1 MNVQI
6 HQFDNGIRLVHQP
19 SASLVAHFGFIVLTG
34 SRDEEDDEH
43 GMAHFIEHVIFKGT
57 KSRKNYHIISRMED
71 VGGEINAYTTKEET
85 CIHSSFLK
93 VDYKRAIELIY
104 DICFNS
110 VFPDKEISKEKSV
123 ILDEILSYR
132 DNPSELIFDDFE
144 EQVYHGLPIGRNILG
159 TAENLASFDR
169 KSILKFIRTNYST
182 SEMVICSVGDI
193 NFGKLISV
201 CNHYFGSV
209 ESKSR
214 SKHRVAPN
222 GYKPLYKSLEKN
234 TFQNHCMVGN
244 LAYKVD
250 DPRRLG
256 LLLLSNI
263 LGGPG
268 MNSRLNMSLRER
280 NGYCY
285 DVESHY
291 APYSDTGIFMVYFG
305 CDKSKFEKSISL
317 VYKEFEKLRKNSLGS
332 LQLSKAKKQILGQ
345 VAIMSENNEALML
358 SMGKTLLV
366 FNKIDSLEEIRRKIE
381 AITALQIMETANE
394 ILDPNRLSVLKYS

>member
-1 MNVQI
+1 MKFQVHN
-6 HQFDNGIRLVHQP
+6 FENGIRLVHQP

-34 SRDEEDDEH
+34 SRDEEENEH

-57 KSRKNYHIISRMED
+57 KKRKNYHIISRLED

-93 VDYKRAIELIY
+93 VDYKRAIELIF

-110 VFPDKEISKEKSV
+110 VFPEKEVAKEKSV
-123 ILDEILSYR
+123 ILDEILSYQ

-144 EQVYHGLPIGRNILG
+144 EQVFHGLPIGRNILG
-159 TAENLASFDR
+159 TPEHLAVFDR
-169 KSILKFIRTNYST
+169 MSILQFIRNNYST
-182 SEMVICSVGDI
+182 SEMVLCSVGDI
-193 NFGKLISV
+193 DFAKLVNI
-201 CNHYFGSV
+201 CKAYFGSV
-209 ESKSR
+209 EPKIR
-214 SKHRVAPN
+214 IKLRIPPN
-222 GYKPLYKSLEKN
+222 GYKPQFKSLEKN

-244 LAYKVD
+244 LAYRVND
-250 DPRRLG
+250 ERRIG

-280 NGYCY
+280 NGYSY

-291 APYSDTGIFMVYFG
+291 TPYSDTGIFMVYFG
-305 CDKSKFEKSISL
+305 CDKGKFDKSISL

-358 SMGKTLLV
+358 SMGRTLLV
-366 FNKIDSLEEIRRKIE
+366 LNRIDSLDEIRQKIE
-381 AITALQIMETANE
+381 SVTSQQILETAND
-394 ILDPNRLSVLKYS
+394 ILDPKSLSVLKFS

>member
-1 MNVQI
+1 MKFNI
-6 HQFDNGIRLVHQP
+6 HTFENGIRLVHQP

-34 SRDEEDDEH
+34 SRDEQEDEH

-57 KSRKNYHIISRMED
+57 SKRKNYHIISRLED

-85 CIHSSFLK
+85 CVHSSFLK
-93 VDYKRAIELIY
+93 VDYKRAIELIH

-110 VFPDKEISKEKSV
+110 VFPEKEIIKEKSV
-123 ILDEILSYR
+123 ILDEILSYQ

-144 EQVYHGLPIGRNILG
+144 EQVFHGLPIGRNILG
-159 TAENLASFDR
+159 TPEHLAKFDR
-169 KSILKFIRTNYST
+169 SSIHHFIGNNYST

-193 NFGKLISV
+193 SFPKLVNI
-201 CNHYFGSV
+201 CKQYFGSV
-209 ESKSR
+209 ESKKR
-214 SKHRVAPN
+214 IKLRVPPN
-222 GYKPLYKSLEKN
+222 GYKPLFKSLEKN

-244 LAYKVD
+244 LAYRVND
-250 DPRRLG
+250 ERRLG

-280 NGYCY
+280 NGYSY

-305 CDKSKFEKSISL
+305 CDKGKFDKSINL
-317 VYKEFEKLRKNSLGS
+317 VYKEFEKLRKNSLGT

-345 VAIMSENNEALML
+345 VAIMSESNEALML
-358 SMGKTLLV
+358 SLGKTLLMLDR
-366 FNKIDSLEEIRRKIE
+366 IDSIDEIRKKIE
-381 AITALQIMETANE
+381 SVTTLQILETAND
-394 ILDPNRLSVLKYS
+394 ILDPNHLSVLKYS

>member
-1 MNVQI
+1 MKFNI
-6 HQFDNGIRLVHQP
+6 HTFENGIRLVHQP

-34 SRDEEDDEH
+34 SRDEEEDEH

-57 KSRKNYHIISRMED
+57 KNRKNYHIISRLED

-85 CIHSSFLK
+85 CVHASFLK

-110 VFPDKEISKEKSV
+110 IFPEKEINKEKSV
-123 ILDEILSYR
+123 ILDEILSYQ
-132 DNPSELIFDDFE
+132 DSPSELIFDDFE
-144 EQVYHGLPIGRNILG
+144 ELVYHGLPIGRNILG
-159 TAENLASFDR
+159 TPECLEKFDR
-169 KSILKFIRTNYST
+169 GSIHQFIRKNYST

-193 NFGKLISV
+193 NFPKLVSI
-201 CNHYFGSV
+201 CKNYFGSV
-209 ESKSR
+209 ESKNR
-214 SKHRVAPN
+214 LKLRVQPN
-222 GYKPLYKSLEKN
+222 GYIPQFKSIEKN

-244 LAYKVD
+244 VAYNVND
-250 DPRRLG
+250 ERRLG

-280 NGYCY
+280 NGFSY

-305 CDKSKFEKSISL
+305 CDKGKYEKSIDL
-317 VYKEFEKLRKNSLGS
+317 VYKEFDKLRQTPLGS

-358 SMGKTLLV
+358 SMGKTMLV
-366 FNKIDSLEEIRRKIE
+366 FNRIDTLEDIRKKIE
-381 AITALQIMETANE
+381 SVTSKQILDTANE
-394 ILDPNRLSVLKYS
+394 ILDPQSLSVLKYS

>member
-1 MNVQI
+1 MKIQI
-6 HQFDNGIRLVHQP
+6 HEFDNGIRLVHQP

-57 KSRKNYHIISRMED
+57 KTRKNYHIISRLED
-71 VGGEINAYTTKEET
+71 VGGDINAYTSKEET
-85 CIHSSFLK
+85 AVHATFLK
-93 VDYKRAIELIY
+93 GDYRRAIELIY

-110 VFPDKEISKEKSV
+110 VFPEKEINKEKSV
-123 ILDEILSYR
+123 ILDEILSYQ

-159 TAENLASFDR
+159 TSENLEKFDR
-169 KSILKFIRTNYST
+169 KSIQQFIRNNYST

-193 NFGKLISV
+193 NFNRLVAISK
-201 CNHYFGSV
+201 NYFGSV
-209 ESKSR
+209 PAKNR
-214 SKHRVAPN
+214 TKFRIAPN
-222 GYKPLYKSLEKN
+222 GYLPQFKSLEKN

-244 LAYKVD
+244 IAYKVND
-250 DPRRLG
+250 ERRLA

-280 NGYCY
+280 NGYSY

-291 APYSDTGIFMVYFG
+291 TPYSDTGIFMVYFG
-305 CDKSKFEKSISL
+305 CDKGKFEKSLKL
-317 VYKEFEKLRKNSLGS
+317 VYQEFEKLRKIPLGS

-366 FNKIDSLEEIRRKIE
+366 FNRIDTLEEISKKIE
-381 AITALQIMETANE
+381 SVTSMQIMDAAND
-394 ILDPNRLSVLKYS
+394 ILDPKSLSILKYS

>member
-1 MNVQI
+1 MKFQI
-6 HQFDNGIRLVHQP
+6 HEFGNGIRLVHQP

-34 SRDEEDDEH
+34 SRDEENEEH

-57 KSRKNYHIISRMED
+57 KTRKNYHIISRLED

-110 VFPDKEISKEKSV
+110 IFPEKEIIKEKSV
-123 ILDEILSYR
+123 ILDEILSYQ

-144 EQVYHGLPIGRNILG
+144 EQVFHGLPIGRNILG
-159 TAENLASFDR
+159 TPDKLEKFDR
-169 KSILKFIRTNYST
+169 NRILKFIRNNYSS
-182 SEMVICSVGDI
+182 SEMVLCSVGDI
-193 NFGKLISV
+193 NFGKLVKICS
-201 CNHYFGSV
+201 HYFGSV

-214 SKHRVAPN
+214 INPRLAPN
-222 GYKPLYKSLEKN
+222 GYMPQYKSLEKN
-234 TFQNHCMVGN
+234 TFQNHCMIGN

-250 DPRRLG
+250 DERRLP

-280 NGYCY
+280 NGYAY

-305 CDKSKFEKSISL
+305 CDKAKFNKSISL
-317 VYKEFEKLRKNSLGS
+317 VYKEFEKMRENLLGS

-366 FNKIDSLEEIRRKIE
+366 YNRIDTIEEIRKKIE
-381 AITALQIMETANE
+381 AVTAMQILETAND
-394 ILDPNRLSVLKYS
+394 ILKPDRLSVLKYS

>member
-1 MNVQI
+1 MKFST
-6 HQFDNGIRLVHQP
+6 HTFENGIRLVHQQ
-19 SASLVAHFGFIVLTG
+19 SDSLVAHFGFIVLTG
-34 SRDEEDDEH
+34 SRDEEENEH

-57 KSRKNYHIISRMED
+57 KKRKNYHIISRLED

-93 VDYKRAIELIY
+93 VDYRRAIELIY

-110 VFPDKEISKEKSV
+110 IFPEKEINKEKSV
-123 ILDEILSYR
+123 ILDEIMSYQ
-132 DNPSELIFDDFE
+132 DSPAELIFDDFE
-144 EQVYHGLPIGRNILG
+144 ELVYHGLPIGRNILG
-159 TAENLASFDR
+159 TPEYLSGFDR
-169 KSILKFIRTNYST
+169 NSILQFLGKNYST

-193 NFGKLISV
+193 NFNKLVGI
-201 CNHYFGSV
+201 CKNYFGSV
-209 ESKSR
+209 EAKER
-214 SKHRVAPN
+214 LKLRVKPN
-222 GYKPLYKSLEKN
+222 GYIPQIKSIEKT

-244 LAYKVD
+244 IAYSVED
-250 DPRRLG
+250 ERRLG

-280 NGYCY
+280 NGFSY
-285 DVESHY
+285 DVECHY

-305 CDKSKFEKSISL
+305 CDKGKYEKSISL
-317 VYKEFEKLRKNSLGS
+317 VYKEFDKLRKSALGS

-358 SMGKTLLV
+358 SMGKTLLM
-366 FNKIDSLEEIRRKIE
+366 FDRIDTLEDIRKKIE
-381 AITALQIMETANE
+381 AVTSLQILEAAND
-394 ILDPNRLSVLKYS
+394 ILNPNELSILKYS

>member
-1 MNVQI
+1 MKFQV

-34 SRDEEDDEH
+34 SRDEEEDEH

-57 KSRKNYHIISRMED
+57 KKRKNYHIISRLED

-85 CIHSSFLK
+85 CVHASFLK
-93 VDYKRAIELIY
+93 EDYRRAIELIY

-110 VFPDKEISKEKSV
+110 VFPEKEISKEKSV
-123 ILDEILSYR
+123 ILDEILSYK

-144 EQVYHGLPIGRNILG
+144 EQVFHGLPIGRNILG
-159 TAENLASFDR
+159 TPENLEKFDR
-169 KSILKFIRTNYST
+169 NSIRKFIGNNYST
-182 SEMVICSVGDI
+182 SEMVICCVGDL
-193 NFGKLISV
+193 NFGKLV
-201 CNHYFGSV
+201 LFCKQYFGSV
-209 ESKSR
+209 ESKNR
-214 SKHRVAPN
+214 KKLRVPPN
-222 GYKPLYKSLEKN
+222 GYKPEFKSLEKN
-234 TFQNHCMVGN
+234 TFQNHCMLGN
-244 LAYKVD
+244 IAYKLD
-250 DPRRLG
+250 DKRRIG

-280 NGYCY
+280 NGYSY

-305 CDKSKFEKSISL
+305 CDKGKFDKSLAL
-317 VYKEFEKLRKNSLGS
+317 VYKEFEKLRKDALGS

-366 FNKIDSLEEIRRKIE
+366 HNQIDTLEEIRKKID
-381 AITALQIMETANE
+381 AVTSLQIMEAAND
-394 ILDPNRLSVLKYS
+394 ILEPGKLSVLRYS

>member
-1 MNVQI
+1 MKFQI
-6 HQFDNGIRLVHQP
+6 HQFENGIRLVHQ
-19 SASLVAHFGFIVLTG
+19 SSSSLVAHFGFIVLTG
-34 SRDEEDDEH
+34 SRDEETDEH

-57 KSRKNYHIISRMED
+57 KKRKNYHIISRLED

-110 VFPDKEISKEKSV
+110 VFPEKEIEKEKSV
-123 ILDEILSYR
+123 ILDEILSYQ

-159 TAENLASFDR
+159 TPEYLEKFDR
-169 KSILKFIRTNYST
+169 NSILQFISKNYST

-193 NFGKLISV
+193 NFGKLVNI
-201 CNHYFGSV
+201 CKNYFGSV
-209 ESKSR
+209 EPKKR
-214 SKHRVAPN
+214 LKLRTPPN
-222 GYKPLYKSLEKN
+222 GYIPQYKSLEKK

-244 LAYKVD
+244 IAYKVD
-250 DPRRLG
+250 DKRRLG

-280 NGYCY
+280 NGYSY

-305 CDKSKFEKSISL
+305 CDKGKFDKSLNL
-317 VYKEFEKLRKNSLGS
+317 VYKEFEKLRKDALGS

-358 SMGKTLLV
+358 SMGKSLLV
-366 FNKIDSLEEIRRKIE
+366 FDRIDTLEEIRKKIE
-381 AITALQIMETANE
+381 AVTSLQIMETANE
-394 ILDPNRLSVLKYS
+394 ILKPDSLSVLKYS

>member
-1 MNVQI
+1 MKFQV
-6 HQFDNGIRLVHQP
+6 HEFENGIRLVHQP
-19 SASLVAHFGFIVLTG
+19 SASMVAHFGFIVLTG

-57 KSRKNYHIISRMED
+57 KTRKNYHIISRLED
-71 VGGEINAYTTKEET
+71 VGGDLNAYTTKEET
-85 CIHSSFLK
+85 AVHASFLK
-93 VDYKRAIELIY
+93 VDYRRAIELIY

-110 VFPDKEISKEKSV
+110 VFPEKEINKEKSV
-123 ILDEILSYR
+123 ILDEILSYQ

-144 EQVYHGLPIGRNILG
+144 EQVFHGLPIGRNILG
-159 TAENLASFDR
+159 TPENLAKFDR
-169 KSILKFIRTNYST
+169 KRIHQFIRNNYST

-193 NFGKLISV
+193 PFTKLV
-201 CNHYFGSV
+201 NLCKQYFGSV

-214 SKHRVAPN
+214 AKLRVVPN
-222 GYKPLYKSLEKN
+222 GYLPQFKSLEKK

-244 LAYKVD
+244 IAYKVND
-250 DPRRLG
+250 DRRIG

-280 NGYCY
+280 NGYSY

-305 CDKSKFEKSISL
+305 CDKGKFDKSLNL
-317 VYKEFEKLRKNSLGS
+317 VYKEFDKLRKNSLGS

-358 SMGKTLLV
+358 SMGKSLLV
-366 FNKIDSLEEIRRKIE
+366 FDRIDTLEEIRKKIE
-381 AITALQIMETANE
+381 AVTALQILETAND
-394 ILDPNRLSVLKYS
+394 ILNPDNLSVLKYS

>member
-1 MNVQI
+1 MEFNI
-6 HQFDNGIRLVHQP
+6 HQFENGIRLVHQP
-19 SASLVAHFGFIVLTG
+19 STSLVAHFGFIVLTG
-34 SRDEEDDEH
+34 SRDEEEDEH

-57 KSRKNYHIISRMED
+57 KKRKNYHIISRLED

-85 CIHSSFLK
+85 CIHASFLK
-93 VDYKRAIELIY
+93 GDYKRAIELIY
-104 DICFNS
+104 DIIFNS
-110 VFPDKEISKEKSV
+110 VFPDKEIIKEKGV
-123 ILDEILSYR
+123 ILDEILSYQ

-159 TAENLASFDR
+159 TPEHLAKFDR
-169 KSILKFIRTNYST
+169 KSILKFISNNYST
-182 SEMVICSVGDI
+182 SEIVICSVGDI
-193 NFGKLISV
+193 NFGKLV
-201 CNHYFGSV
+201 NLCQRYFGAV
-209 ESKSR
+209 EAKSR
-214 SKHRVAPN
+214 INQRVQPN
-222 GYKPLYKSLEKN
+222 GYKPQYISLEKK

-244 LAYKVD
+244 IAYKVD
-250 DPRRLG
+250 DDRRLG

-280 NGYCY
+280 HGYAY

-305 CDKSKFEKSISL
+305 CDKEKFDRSINL
-317 VYKEFEKLRKNSLGS
+317 VFKEFDKLRKNALGS

-345 VAIMSENNEALML
+345 VAISSENNEALML

-366 FNKIDSLEEIRRKIE
+366 FNRIDSLEEIRKKIE
-381 AITALQIMETANE
+381 AISSLQIMQTANE
-394 ILDPNRLSVLKYS
+394 ILDPNCLSVLKYS

>member
-1 MNVQI
+1 MKFQV
-6 HQFDNGIRLVHQP
+6 HEFENGIRLVHQP

-34 SRDEEDDEH
+34 SRDEEENEH

-57 KSRKNYHIISRMED
+57 KNRKNYHIISRLED

-110 VFPDKEISKEKSV
+110 VFPEKELSREKSV
-123 ILDEILSYR
+123 ILDEILSYQ

-159 TAENLASFDR
+159 TQENLEKFDR
-169 KSILKFIRTNYST
+169 NSILQFIRNNYST

-193 NFGKLISV
+193 NFGRLVNLCK
-201 CNHYFGSV
+201 NYFGSV
-209 ESKSR
+209 KSKSR
-214 SKHRVAPN
+214 VKLRIEPN
-222 GYKPLYKSLEKN
+222 GYKPRYKSLEKN
-234 TFQNHCMVGN
+234 TFQNHCIVGN
-244 LAYKVD
+244 LAYKMND
-250 DPRRLG
+250 ERRIG

-280 NGYCY
+280 NGYAY

-291 APYSDTGIFMVYFG
+291 APYSDTGIFLVYFG
-305 CDKSKFEKSISL
+305 CDKVKYDKSINL
-317 VYKEFEKLRKNSLGS
+317 VHKEFDKLRKYPLGS

-345 VAIMSENNEALML
+345 VAIMSENNETLML

-366 FNKIDSLEEIRRKIE
+366 FNRIDTLEEIRKKIE
-381 AITALQIMETANE
+381 AVTSLQIMEIAND
-394 ILDPNRLSVLKYS
+394 ILNPNFLSVLKYS

>member
-1 MNVQI
+1 MKFQV
-6 HQFDNGIRLVHQP
+6 HQFENGIRLVHQP

-34 SRDEEDDEH
+34 SRDEEESEH

-57 KSRKNYHIISRMED
+57 KTRKNYHIISRLED

-85 CIHSSFLK
+85 CIHSTFLK
-93 VDYKRAIELIY
+93 VDFKRAIELIF

-110 VFPDKEISKEKSV
+110 VFPDKEITKEKSV
-123 ILDEILSYR
+123 ILDEIASYQ
-132 DNPSELIFDDFE
+132 DSPSELIFDDFE
-144 EQVYHGLPIGRNILG
+144 EQVYHGLPIGRSILG
-159 TAENLASFDR
+159 TAENLEKFDR
-169 KSILKFIRTNYST
+169 NSILRFIRNNYST
-182 SEMVICSVGDI
+182 SEMVLCSVGDI
-193 NFGKLISV
+193 PFGKLVNI
-201 CNHYFGSV
+201 CKYYFGSIG
-209 ESKSR
+209 SKNR
-214 SKHRVAPN
+214 FKQRVPPN
-222 GYKPLYKSLEKN
+222 GYSPQYRSLEKN

-244 LAYKVD
+244 IAYKVD
-250 DPRRLG
+250 DDRRIG

-280 NGYCY
+280 NGYSY

-305 CDKSKFEKSISL
+305 CDKGKFEKSLQL
-317 VYKEFEKLRKNSLGS
+317 VYKEFEKLRKVPLGS

-358 SMGKTLLV
+358 SMGKALLV
-366 FNKIDSLEEIRRKIE
+366 FNRIDTIEEIRKKIE
-381 AITALQIMETANE
+381 SVTAAQIMETANE
-394 ILDPNRLSVLKYS
+394 ILNPASLSVLKYS

>member
-1 MNVQI
+1 MKFQS
-6 HQFDNGIRLVHQP
+6 HTFSNGIRLVHQA
-19 SASLVAHFGFIVLTG
+19 SDSLVAHFGFMVLTG
-34 SRDEEDDEH
+34 SRDEEENEH

-57 KSRKNYHIISRMED
+57 KKRKNYHIISRLED

-110 VFPDKEISKEKSV
+110 VFPEKEINKEKSV
-123 ILDEILSYR
+123 ILDEILSYQ
-132 DNPSELIFDDFE
+132 DSPSELIFDDFE
-144 EQVYHGLPIGRNILG
+144 ELVYHGLPIGRNILG
-159 TAENLASFDR
+159 TAECLESFN
-169 KSILKFIRTNYST
+169 KNSILEFLGNNYST

-193 NFGKLISV
+193 KFEKLIAI
-201 CNHYFGSV
+201 CNSYFGSV
-209 ESKSR
+209 EAKER
-214 SKHRVAPN
+214 KKLRIKPN
-222 GYKPLYKSLEKN
+222 GYVPQQKSFEKG

-244 LAYKVD
+244 IAYNVED
-250 DPRRLG
+250 DRRLG

-280 NGYCY
+280 NGFSY
-285 DVESHY
+285 DIESHY

-305 CDKSKFEKSISL
+305 CDKGKYEKSLNL
-317 VYKEFEKLRKNSLGS
+317 VYKEFEKLRKTILGS

-358 SMGKTLLV
+358 SMGKTMLM
-366 FNKIDSLEEIRRKIE
+366 FNRIDTLDDIKKKIE
-381 AITALQIMETANE
+381 AVTAKQIIDTAND
-394 ILDPNRLSVLKYS
+394 ILNPDKLSVLTYT

>member
-1 MNVQI
+1 MKFKV

-34 SRDEEDDEH
+34 SRDEEEDEH

-57 KSRKNYHIISRMED
+57 KKRKNYHIISRLED

-85 CIHSSFLK
+85 CVHASFLK
-93 VDYKRAIELIY
+93 EDYKRAIELIY

-110 VFPDKEISKEKSV
+110 VFPEKEIIKEKSV
-123 ILDEILSYR
+123 ILDEILSYK

-144 EQVYHGLPIGRNILG
+144 EQVFHGLPIGRNILG
-159 TAENLASFDR
+159 TPEYLEKFDR
-169 KSILKFIRTNYST
+169 NSIRKFIGNNYST
-182 SEMVICSVGDI
+182 SEMVISCVGDV
-193 NFGKLISV
+193 NFGKLVSF
-201 CNHYFGSV
+201 CKRYFGTV
-209 ESKSR
+209 ESKNR
-214 SKHRVAPN
+214 IKLRIAPN
-222 GYKPLYKSLEKN
+222 GYKPEFKSLEKN
-234 TFQNHCMVGN
+234 TFQNHCMIGN
-244 LAYKVD
+244 IAYRVD
-250 DPRRLG
+250 DKRRIG

-280 NGYCY
+280 NGYSY

-305 CDKSKFEKSISL
+305 CDKGKFNKSLAL
-317 VYKEFEKLRKNSLGS
+317 VYKEFEKLRKDPLGS

-366 FNKIDSLEEIRRKIE
+366 HNQIDTLEEIRKKID
-381 AITALQIMETANE
+381 AVTSLQIMEAAND
-394 ILDPNRLSVLKYS
+394 ILDPGKLSVLRYS